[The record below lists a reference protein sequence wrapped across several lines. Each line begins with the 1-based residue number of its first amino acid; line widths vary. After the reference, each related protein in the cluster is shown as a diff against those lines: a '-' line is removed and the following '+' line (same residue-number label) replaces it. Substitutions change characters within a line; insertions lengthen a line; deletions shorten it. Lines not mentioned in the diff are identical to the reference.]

1 MKAIGKHIIIKA
13 IDEEIK
19 TQSGLF
25 LSAEDTN
32 QMRYK
37 KGEVVEPGTE
47 VQSIKSGEIIHYDK
61 GNSFTMMIG
70 DGLFTVI
77 QERDVVVVL

>member
-1 MKAIGKHIIIKA
+1 MKPIGKYIVIKS

-25 LSAEDTN
+25 LSGEDAN

-37 KGEVVEPGTE
+37 KGKVIEPGTE
-47 VQSIKSGEIIHYDK
+47 VRGIDSGEFIYYDK
-61 GNSFTMMIG
+61 TNSFTMLIR
-70 DGLFTVI
+70 DEQFTII

>member
-1 MKAIGKHIIIKA
+1 MKPIGKYIAIKS

-19 TQSGLF
+19 TKSGLI
-25 LSAEDTN
+25 LSGEDAN

-37 KGEVVEPGTE
+37 KGKVVEPGTDVRGIE
-47 VQSIKSGEIIHYDK
+47 SGDLIYYDK
-61 GNSFTMMIG
+61 MNGFTMMIK
-70 DGLFTVI
+70 DEQFTVI

>member
-1 MKAIGKHIIIKA
+1 MRPIGKYIVIKS

-25 LSAEDTN
+25 LSGEDAN

-37 KGEVVEPGTE
+37 KGKVVEPGTD
-47 VQSIKSGEIIHYDK
+47 VRGIDSGEFIYYDK
-61 GNSFTMMIG
+61 MNGFTMMIR
-70 DGLFTVI
+70 DEQFTVI

>member
-1 MKAIGKHIIIKA
+1 MKPIGKYIVIKS

-19 TQSGLF
+19 TQSGLI

-37 KGEVVEPGTE
+37 KGKVIEAGTD
-47 VQSIKSGEIIHYDK
+47 VRGIDSGELIYYDK
-61 GNSFTMMIG
+61 INSFTMLIG
-70 DGLFTVI
+70 DEQFTVI